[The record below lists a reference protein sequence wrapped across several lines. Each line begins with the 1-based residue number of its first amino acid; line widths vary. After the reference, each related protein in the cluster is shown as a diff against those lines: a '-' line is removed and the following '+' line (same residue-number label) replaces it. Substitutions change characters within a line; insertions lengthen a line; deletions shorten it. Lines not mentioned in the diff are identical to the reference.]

1 MNNTTRMYP
10 RTLQEAF
17 PNDYGPWLEHYKPEP
32 RWYTVWFA
40 IACIGLMLYWVTCEY
55 F

>member
-1 MNNTTRMYP
+1 MYP

-40 IACIGLMLYWVTCEY
+40 IACIGFMLYWVTCEY